1 VRDRSGGEGSREE
14 GERAWSRARVR
25 LGCGSEGA
33 DPDAEAQPAGRNR
46 GEGIGRLEGGRKGR
60 HRHVGPSWQRE
71 KEREKVRGAE
81 GNGPGSAHVERG
93 EKRRGP
99 RERGVLGWAK
109 DMGGSFFSL
118 PSFLFLFYTQTSQ
131 TIPFEFK

>member
-1 VRDRSGGEGSREE
+1 VPAAATESSVETVAAEEADQLNGPVRDRLGGEGSREE

-33 DPDAEAQPAGRNR
+33 DPDAEAQPVGRNR

-71 KEREKVRGAE
+71 KEREKVRGAG
-81 GNGPGSAHVERG
+81 GNGLGSAHVERG
-93 EKRRGP
+93 EKRRETGP
-99 RERGVLGWAK
+99 W
-109 DMGGSFFSL
+109 
-118 PSFLFLFYTQTSQ
+118 
-131 TIPFEFK
+131 